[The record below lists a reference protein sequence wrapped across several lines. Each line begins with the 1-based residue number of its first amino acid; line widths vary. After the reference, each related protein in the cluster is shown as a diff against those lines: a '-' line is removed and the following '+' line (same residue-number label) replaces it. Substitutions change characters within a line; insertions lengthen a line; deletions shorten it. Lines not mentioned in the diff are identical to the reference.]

1 MLIVRDHSIVTFA
14 AETGDELAWL
24 AGNTDAAAWQ
34 WQGDSLHVDAR
45 CAEAVFAGVRDAG
58 FTWEVV

>member
-1 MLIVRDHSIVTFA
+1 MLIVKDHSIVTFA

-24 AGNTDAAAWQ
+24 ASNTEAEAWQ
-34 WQGDSLHVDAR
+34 WQGESLHVDAR
-45 CAEAVFAGVRDAG
+45 YAEDVFAGVRDAG